1 MTATRPR
8 TALRWIA
15 AAASV
20 CAALAVAGCSG
31 AVVSRNAYEQS
42 YLPGGYNWALRNRFP
57 HADRLLNAFDYGH
70 AVLYQTLIANSDAS
84 ERLEGPEFTFITGHL
99 LPHPPNVPLDE
110 AAVGPDYAKLVPEL
124 VALFDWAHVFHRQLY
139 DIWSA
144 SGATDA
150 RRDEQVAAALR
161 YYRSR
166 PDLALSTKPKSMAL
180 MEGQSYSL
188 VFRRQDP
195 KFNGLLWSYHWF
207 QLALYDAL
215 IVGRTEQEL
224 QARVDTVVDRFFDM
238 IANPPSRMP
247 VTMPMAPVAAPRF
260 AGRYPEAAIVFDN
273 LHALHDV
280 VSDILVSPLIRPDQ
294 KRAALLAAAAQYRD
308 DTTSVTSIE
317 EWRRMAAMMAR
328 PEP

>member
-1 MTATRPR
+1 MTVTRPR
-8 TALRWIA
+8 ALHWIA
-15 AAASV
+15 ATV
-20 CAALAVAGCSG
+20 CATLAVGCSG
-31 AVVSRNAYEQS
+31 GVLARHAYEQS
-42 YLPGGYNWALRNRFP
+42 YLPGGYNWAFRNRFP

-70 AVLYQTLIANSDAS
+70 AILYQTLIADRDAS
-84 ERLEGPEFTFITGHL
+84 VRLEGPEFTFITGHL

-144 SGATDA
+144 PGVTDA
-150 RRDEQVAAALR
+150 RRDDQVAAALR

-180 MEGQSYSL
+180 MEGQAYSR

-195 KFNGLLWSYHWF
+195 KFNGLLWSYHWY

-215 IVGRTEQEL
+215 IVGRTENQL
-224 QARVDTVVDRFFDM
+224 QAGVDGVVDRFFAM
-238 IANPPSRMP
+238 IADAPSRMP
-247 VTMPMAPVAAPRF
+247 STMPMAPVAAPTF

-280 VSDILVSPLIRPDQ
+280 VSDILVSPLIPPDQ
-294 KRAALLAAAAQYRD
+294 KRAALLTAAAQYRD
-308 DTTSVTSIE
+308 DTTAVTSIE

-328 PEP
+328 TASGNP